1 MTKQSAISEQLE
13 GLPKDAY
20 VMQNQEEKLKS
31 IGASEEQVI
40 QKKDMCDFQFS
51 VQGGMDT
58 YLMDKRKQSELIS
71 TEYVVDGDGE
81 SLDNISQPNH
91 ANESPQSYAL
101 GENVGDSNQG
111 SKLISG
117 LLDDDEAEELGIITQ
132 ESEVEFG
139 DMESCHD
146 DDMAEVLEQTW
157 ISSSKKKAKKKTGG
171 KVVIATRVSNRI
183 QQDGRSML
191 EKAMQRA
198 QNRDDVS
205 KGISESNQFLVLNNL
220 SNDYI
225 QEVASALD
233 LDIVN
238 VDTQIEVFKAEEKVR
253 AALAEANYKEYLE
266 SVNKRTAPQG
276 EEAIQEYS
284 LNVIDNTA
292 RGFAVESNNETV
304 VVAPRKRGRPKKL
317 SK

>member
-1 MTKQSAISEQLE
+1 
-13 GLPKDAY
+13 
-20 VMQNQEEKLKS
+20 
-31 IGASEEQVI
+31 
-40 QKKDMCDFQFS
+40 
-51 VQGGMDT
+51 MDT

-91 ANESPQSYAL
+91 ANENPQSYAL

-117 LLDDDEAEELGIITQ
+117 LLDDDEAGELGIITQ

-146 DDMAEVLEQTW
+146 DDMAEILEQTW

-198 QNRDDVS
+198 QSRDDVS

-225 QEVASALD
+225 QDVASALD

-238 VDTQIEVFKAEEKVR
+238 VDTQIEVFRAEEKVR

-304 VVAPRKRGRPKKL
+304 VVAPRKRGRPKKVI
-317 SK
+317 